1 MGSVWTRSLDGALL
15 RLSPCAGRTGLL
27 LRRPSS
33 SPLVP
38 GGFAPG
44 DFLFV
49 SGYNWRMSKKP
60 TLVLVDGSAVFHRG
74 YHAIPPLS
82 NKDGVPTN
90 ATYGFTTILLKV
102 IAELKPT
109 YMVMAWDMKG
119 PTFRHEMYPEYK
131 GTRVKQP
138 DDLYE
143 QMPWARKVTE
153 ALGIPWVELA
163 RYEADD
169 IIGTFVKQSGDL
181 DTIIVTGDKDEF
193 QLINDTT
200 RVYTMQRGF
209 TDTTIYDLAKMQER
223 YGLTPGQFLDAKA
236 LMGDSS
242 DNIPGVPGVGEK
254 TAMALIQNYGT
265 LDAVY
270 DNLEKIPGK
279 LGERLRDNKELAYHS
294 HELSRIVQDAPVKLD
309 LAAAELGQYNRTEIH
324 DLFRELGFK
333 GLLSKLPPEMV
344 ETVPSLFD
352 LGEPQKKDRAHL
364 KSVKY
369 HSVTTEKDLA
379 ELVATLEKT
388 KIFAMDTETT
398 GLDVLTAD
406 LVGLS
411 FSVKPAEAYYVPVGH
426 QAGKQLAKDV
436 VLGALR
442 PALTNPAIGKVGHNI
457 KYDYQILHEAGVVV
471 AGIAWDTM
479 IAAFLLNPTGRTQS
493 LDDLAFSELG
503 IDMIPITE
511 LIGAGKSQATFDT
524 TDIAEATT
532 YACEDA
538 DMSWRIYEKQVAEM
552 GHKDAVGVAKLA
564 AATEWPLIPILA
576 DMELAGIEL
585 DSKFLHDFN
594 KVISAKILGLE
605 EDIYKAAEQHFN
617 IGSPSQLAEILYNK
631 LALSAVGIKKGKTG
645 LSTAA
650 DQLEK
655 MRGMHPIIE
664 LILEYRELMKLKNTY
679 IDTLPQLVAADGR
692 VHTSYS
698 QTIAATGRLSS
709 NSPNLQNIPVRTDLG
724 REIRKAFVAPKGRVL
739 VGADYS
745 QIELRVAAALA
756 KDEAMIQTFRD
767 GIDLHQQTAAEL
779 YTVPLETVT
788 KQQRYN
794 AKTINFGVMYGM
806 SAHGL
811 SVATG
816 MTREESAGFIQRY
829 FEVRPKLKAYI
840 EETKLFAREHEYTE
854 TLFGRRRPCPEI
866 NSNNQI
872 LVNAA
877 ERMAVNVPIQG
888 TAADIIKLAMIA
900 LVPRLDGDAR
910 LLLQIHD
917 ELIIE
922 TDASKGEAV
931 AALIRDVMT
940 NVYDLGVPLA
950 VDTEIGTNWGE
961 L

>member
-1 MGSVWTRSLDGALL
+1 
-15 RLSPCAGRTGLL
+15 
-27 LRRPSS
+27 
-33 SPLVP
+33 
-38 GGFAPG
+38 
-44 DFLFV
+44 
-49 SGYNWRMSKKP
+49 MSKKP
-60 TLVLVDGSAVFHRG
+60 TLVLVDGSAVFYRG

-90 ATYGFTTILLKV
+90 ATYGYTSMLLKV
-102 IAELKPT
+102 IADLKPT
-109 YMVMAWDMKG
+109 YIVVAWDMKG
-119 PTFRHEMYPEYK
+119 PTFRHELYADYK

-153 ALGIPWVELA
+153 SLGIPWVELA

-169 IIGTFVKQSGDL
+169 IIGTFVKQSKDL

-193 QLINDTT
+193 QLINDST

-209 TDTTIYDLAKMQER
+209 TDTIIYDLAKMQER
-223 YGLTPGQFLDAKA
+223 YGLTPEQFLDLKA

-254 TAMALIQNYGT
+254 TAMALIQKYGT
-265 LDAVY
+265 LDGVY
-270 DNLEKIPGK
+270 EHVEEIPGK
-279 LGERLRDNKELAYHS
+279 LGERLRENRELAYKS
-294 HELSRIVQDAPVKLD
+294 HELSRIVQDAPVTLD
-309 LAAAELGQYNRTEIH
+309 LKAAEVGQYNREEIH
-324 DLFRELGFK
+324 DLFRDLGFK
-333 GLLSKLPPEMV
+333 GLLAKLPPEMV
-344 ETVPSLFD
+344 EAAPSLFD
-352 LGEPQKKDRAHL
+352 LGDVKPKERAHL
-364 KSVKY
+364 KSVEY
-369 HSVTTEKDLA
+369 HGVTTEHELKDLVS
-379 ELVATLEKT
+379 LLEST
-388 KIFAMDTETT
+388 NVFAMDTETT
-398 GLDVLTAD
+398 GIDVLTAD

-411 FSVKPAEAYYVPVGH
+411 FSLKSGEAYYVPVAH
-426 QAGKQLAKDV
+426 QQGKQLAGST
-436 VLGALR
+436 VLDALR
-442 PALTNPAIGKVGHNI
+442 PVLTNPKVGKVGHNI
-457 KYDYQILHEAGVVV
+457 KFDYQILHQAGVTV

-479 IAAFLLNPTGRTQS
+479 IGAFLLNPTGRTQS
-493 LDDLAFSELG
+493 LDDLAYSELG
-503 IDMIPITE
+503 VDMIPITE
-511 LIGAGKSQATFDT
+511 LIGSGKSQTTFDT
-524 TDIAEATT
+524 IAIAEATI
-532 YACEDA
+532 YAAEDA
-538 DMSWRIYEKQVAEM
+538 DMTWRIYERQRDEMASPDAASVAR
-552 GHKDAVGVAKLA
+552 LA
-564 AATEWPLIPILA
+564 EATEWPLIPVLA

-585 DSKFLHDFN
+585 DSQFLHGFN
-594 KVISAKILGLE
+594 KTISTKILALE
-605 EDIYKAAEQHFN
+605 EDIYKAAEQRFN
-617 IGSPSQLAEILYNK
+617 IASPAQLGDILYNK
-631 LALSAVGIKKGKTG
+631 LGLSVVGIKKGKTG

-655 MRGMHPIIE
+655 MRGLHPIID
-664 LILEYRELMKLKNTY
+664 LITEYRELMKLKNTY
-679 IDTLPQLVAADGR
+679 VDTLPQLVAADGR

-709 NSPNLQNIPVRTDLG
+709 NSPNLQNIPVRTELG

-779 YTVPLETVT
+779 YSVPLETVT
-788 KQQRYN
+788 KEQRYN
-794 AKTINFGVMYGM
+794 AKTINFGVLYGM

-829 FEVRPKLKAYI
+829 FEVRPTLKAYI
-840 EETKLFAREHEYTE
+840 EQTKQFAREHEYTE

-900 LVPRLDGDAR
+900 LVPRLDGDAT

-922 TDASKGEAV
+922 TDESKGEAV
-931 AALIRDVMT
+931 AALIREVMT
-940 NVYDLGVPLA
+940 GVYDLGVPLA
-950 VDTEIGTNWGE
+950 VDTEIGKTWGE
-961 L
+961 I